1 MSGKSLLLLA
11 GGFTALILAAAGA
24 FLLLP
29 TSPWRADK
37 VILIT
42 IDTLRADRLGCYG
55 YTARPTSPN
64 LDAWANQAVLFENAF
79 SQAPWT
85 VPSLGSI
92 MTDRYPIEA
101 GVYTNRCG
109 ISPDFETLP
118 ELFRD
123 NGFRTASFN
132 THVLLTN
139 QSGGF
144 RRGFDE
150 VHPDHVTP
158 AQPNQHKIPWTETE
172 PALMRWLDHHA
183 GDRFFIWI
191 HDMDPHAPPTVGNP
205 YLADRKWKGY
215 DGEVRWVDEAIGRIR
230 AKLTDLGI
238 WDRALIVFTA
248 DHGEAFGEHKLS
260 GHQDVMYDEVLR
272 VPLIIQYPAMG
283 GARRIR
289 EPVASLDIFP
299 TIAELAGLRLPPITR
314 GESLVPLIDGR
325 RERRKASFIFHSRYH
340 FEDGHDELVVRDRDW
355 KLLLRTPDLDP
366 SPPGNRRVAER
377 QRPDWQPDAPHS
389 RVELF
394 EWSEDPAEKAN
405 LTAKRPKILAQLRQA
420 LAAWDENLSRANNQP
435 RRQAPDL
442 DQRSLEALRAL
453 GYGEKT
459 PRPSGR

>member
-1 MSGKSLLLLA
+1 MSRKNLLLTA
-11 GGFTALILAAAGA
+11 GSLAALVAA
-24 FLLLP
+24 AVAVVLLLP
-29 TSPWRADK
+29 ASPWRADK

-55 YTARPTSPN
+55 YTTRPTSPN
-64 LDAWANQAVLFENAF
+64 LDAWAKEAVLFENAF

-92 MTDRYPIEA
+92 MTDRYPIEV

-109 ISPDFETLP
+109 ISPDLETLP
-118 ELFRD
+118 ELFRQ

-139 QSGGF
+139 HSGGF

-150 VHPDHVTP
+150 VHPDRVKP
-158 AQPNQHKIPWTETE
+158 ARPNQHKIPWTDTE
-172 PALMRWLDHHA
+172 PALMRWLDRH
-183 GDRFFIWI
+183 GSDRFFIWI

-205 YLADRKWKGY
+205 YLEDRKWGGY
-215 DGEVRWVDEAIGRIR
+215 DGEVKWVDEAIGRIR

-238 WDRALIVFTA
+238 WNRALIVFTA
-248 DHGEAFGEHKLS
+248 DHGEAFGEHKLA
-260 GHQDVMYDEVLR
+260 GHQNVMYDEVLH

-299 TIAELAGLRLPPITR
+299 TIVELAGLPPPPITR
-314 GESLVPLIDGR
+314 GESLVPLIEGR
-325 RERRKASFIFHSRYH
+325 RARRKASFIFHSRYH
-340 FEDGHDELVVRDRDW
+340 FEDGHDELAVRNRDW

-366 SPPGNRRVAER
+366 ERPQNRALAER
-377 QRPDWQPDAPHS
+377 RRPEWRPNAPHS

-394 EWSEDPAEKAN
+394 EWSSDPAEKAN
-405 LTAKRPKILAQLRQA
+405 LTAKHPEILAQLRHA
-420 LAAWDENLSRANNQP
+420 LGAWDEELSRADGQP
-435 RRQAPDL
+435 RRQAPEL
-442 DQRSLEALRAL
+442 DENSLEALRAL

-459 PRPSGR
+459 QRPGR